1 LKDRLVS
8 LLKFGVSAGLLC
20 VLFRTMDVRESWDAL
35 RGMNWGFF
43 LIALLLL
50 WLTKLI
56 RAYRWRVL
64 LDAVDVRVPV
74 LRLTYLYVVGTFFNT
89 FLPSGF
95 GGDAVRMYELNRYS
109 HRGPASVSTVL
120 LERLIGLAM
129 IFALGLAALP
139 LIYAD
144 LPQPEALGLALICGA
159 GLIGSFLLF
168 QHRIIEPLLGFLPP
182 KVKVKMTALYEVVY
196 AARRTG
202 ALWQSLGISL
212 LFSVVLFVINY
223 MLALA
228 VGIHVSML
236 HIMVFMPIL
245 SLSMT
250 LPSVGALGTREGAYV
265 LVFAIAG
272 VAAPVALAISLAF
285 YALNVAIGIVGGLLY
300 AVDALLGMRAAPAVA
315 DEAPNS
321 RQHEDN

>member
-1 LKDRLVS
+1 
-8 LLKFGVSAGLLC
+8 
-20 VLFRTMDVRESWDAL
+20 MDVRDSWDAL
-35 RGMNWGFF
+35 RGMNIGLF
-43 LIALLLL
+43 LVALSLL

-64 LDAVDVRVPV
+64 LDAVDVRVPIW
-74 LRLTYLYVVGTFFNT
+74 RLTYLYVVGTFFNT

-95 GGDAVRMYELNRYS
+95 GGDAVRIYELNRYS

-120 LERLIGLAM
+120 LERLVGLAM

-144 LPQPEALGLALICGA
+144 LPQPEALVLTVVCGV
-159 GLIGSFLLF
+159 GLIGSWLLF

-182 KVKVKMTALYEVVY
+182 RMRAKMEALYEVVH
-196 AARRTG
+196 AATRTG

-212 LFSVVLFVINY
+212 LFSFVLFIINY
-223 MLALA
+223 ILALA
-228 VGIHVSML
+228 VGIHVPIVY
-236 HIMVFMPIL
+236 IMVFMPIL

-272 VAAPVALAISLAF
+272 VAAPMALAMSIAF

-300 AVDALLGMRAAPAVA
+300 AADALLGLRTTAPIA
-315 DEAPNS
+315 DEALNP
-321 RQHEDN
+321 RHHEDN